1 MFANDIA
8 PHIQRSVWECILVF
22 LSWMFLLRSLK
33 NSQIQ
38 KSSSSFL
45 VVRPVHVIP
54 SDAGV
59 AARLHGGGRACA
71 AARRRDRWG
80 IRAGPWR
87 G

>member
-45 VVRPVHVIP
+45 VVRPV
-54 SDAGV
+54 
-59 AARLHGGGRACA
+59 LELM
-71 AARRRDRWG
+71 
-80 IRAGPWR
+80 
-87 G
+87 